1 MKEILQKKQIQRY
14 ILFCVSF
21 FVLGILFDHFVIY
34 PYFRIGK
41 VEHIKEVHKESE
53 TKEQEV
59 LLLSSTEQD
68 RKIEIEKVCKIH
80 VDISGALKQPG
91 VFCLEEGAMVIDAV
105 SKAGGFTSNVAYRF
119 VSRKLN
125 LSQKLV
131 DNQKIYIPF
140 EDEMECTVLSFLPQ
154 TREVQNILSNSGKRS
169 FPTSEEEQE
178 ASAPVIPNPQTDES
192 GCVNINTATASQL
205 ETLSGVGPSMSQK
218 IVDGRPYASIE
229 DLKNVSGIGEALF
242 KKIKGDVCI

>member
-1 MKEILQKKQIQRY
+1 MKEILQKKQIQRCV
-14 ILFCVSF
+14 LFCFSF

-34 PYFRIGK
+34 PHFRIGR
-41 VEHIKEVHKESE
+41 VEDVQEVEKESE
-53 TKEQEV
+53 TKEQEA
-59 LLLSSTEQD
+59 LLLSSTEKD

-105 SKAGGFTSNVAYRF
+105 TKAGGFTSKVAYRF
-119 VSRKLN
+119 VSRKIN

-154 TREVQNILSNSGKRS
+154 TKEVQNIVLNSGKMT
-169 FPTSEEEQE
+169 FPTSEQEQE
-178 ASAPVIPNPQTDES
+178 TSNTVVPNPQTDGS

-205 ETLSGVGPSMSQK
+205 ETLRGVGPSVSQK
-218 IVDGRPYASIE
+218 IIDGRPYASIE